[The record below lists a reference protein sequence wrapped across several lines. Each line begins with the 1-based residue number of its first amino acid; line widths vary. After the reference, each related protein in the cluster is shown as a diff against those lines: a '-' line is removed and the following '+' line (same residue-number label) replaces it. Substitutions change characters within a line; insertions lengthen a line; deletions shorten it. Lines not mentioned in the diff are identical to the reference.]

1 LSKPARE
8 THRDALLSA
17 AITLMRQAGRGDIT
31 ARDLVAAS
39 HTNLGSISYHFGSK
53 EALLDEAAKL
63 VFEEWAQTV
72 ASTISADPDVPPAQ
86 RLARAF
92 AMILDD
98 FDAMRPYFLGFIQ
111 IVAGSER
118 SPETREQLTAH
129 YRRQRHTVAT
139 MIAESLNDSLDPADA
154 QHIASLLMSVS
165 DGLMLQSL
173 IDPDSAPTSQ
183 QLMLALG
190 RAFKGGPAEAIQD
203 ADRDV
208 HGVAAT
214 LDGIPGAYQ
223 RAQRARSGETIPLDE
238 L

>member
-1 LSKPARE
+1 LSKPLRE

-17 AITLMRQAGRGDIT
+17 AIALMRQSARGDIT

-39 HTNLGSISYHFGSK
+39 ATNLGSISYHFGSK
-53 EALLDEAAKL
+53 EALLDEAAKR

-72 ASTISADPDVPPAQ
+72 ARTIRADPDAPPSQ

-118 SPETREQLTAH
+118 SPETREQLVAH
-129 YRRQRHTVAT
+129 YRKQRDTVAA
-139 MIAESLNDSLDPADA
+139 MIAESLSASIDPADA
-154 QHIASLLMSVS
+154 QHIASLLMSIS

-173 IDPDSAPTSQ
+173 IDPDSAPTSS
-183 QLMLALG
+183 QLTLALG
-190 RAFKGGPAEAIQD
+190 RAFRAGPD
-203 ADRDV
+203 
-208 HGVAAT
+208 
-214 LDGIPGAYQ
+214 
-223 RAQRARSGETIPLDE
+223 
-238 L
+238 